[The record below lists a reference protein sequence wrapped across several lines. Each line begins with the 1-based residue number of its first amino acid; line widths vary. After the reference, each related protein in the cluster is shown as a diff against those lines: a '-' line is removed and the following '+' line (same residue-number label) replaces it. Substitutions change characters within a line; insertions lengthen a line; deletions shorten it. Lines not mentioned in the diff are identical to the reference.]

1 MQINKF
7 WIKEIEDIGR
17 KISNLV
23 ILLLILLLI
32 KKLGKFKKKLM
43 LSDQLVILPLIQKL
57 EKLKIKKQMLVI

>member
-1 MQINKF
+1 MEISNFQ
-7 WIKEIEDIGR
+7 IKEIEDIGR

-32 KKLGKFKKKLM
+32 QKLGKFKKKLM
-43 LSDQLVILPLIQKL
+43 LSDQLLILPLIQKL